1 MWMVERD
8 ETVTR
13 DKLGE
18 QRCWQEWQLEKK
30 LQRRKKERRT
40 KQGVDNK
47 TKRKS
52 TPERLEKTE
61 SRALEQNKETA
72 FRRKWRE
79 EVEEWAMADV
89 DIVRL

>member
-1 MWMVERD
+1 MWMVEID

-30 LQRRKKERRT
+30 LQRRKKEHRT
-40 KQGVDNK
+40 KQGGDNN
-47 TKRKS
+47 TQRKS
-52 TPERLEKTE
+52 VPKRLEKTE

-79 EVEEWAMADV
+79 EVEEWAMADI
-89 DIVRL
+89 DRVRL